1 MTFGTILREAR
12 ERKGYDL
19 ATAAR
24 RLRIRPD
31 ILRAIEEDDFS
42 RMPPRGYARNM
53 VNAYARL
60 VGLNP
65 TEMTCMYLDEA
76 YAYQVGRA
84 RNGAQPSGFDRGG
97 SSRTGR
103 STSRQGAR
111 H

>member
-60 VGLNP
+60 VGLN
-65 TEMTCMYLDEA
+65 L
-76 YAYQVGRA
+76 
-84 RNGAQPSGFDRGG
+84 SLI
-97 SSRTGR
+97 
-103 STSRQGAR
+103 
-111 H
+111 HI